1 MVCTFHVKIEHL
13 HIWRRHVCTL
23 VVDVLLQICTF
34 EGALFVQMW
43 LFAHL
48 RAKCLHKCGGLHIW
62 GRNVCTNVVVCTFKG
77 EMFAQMWL
85 ILDEN
90 KDLHILW
97 DVCTFHVKIEPL
109 HIWRRDVLHIS
120 GWCIFADLQKARCYR
135 LASIYSLLFG
145 GNLIRSSHLYPK

>member
-1 MVCTFHVKIEHL
+1 MVCTFHVKFYICTF
-13 HIWRRHVCTL
+13 WRRHVCTL
-23 VVDVLLQICTF
+23 VVDVFIQICTF
-34 EGALFVQMW
+34 EDALFVQMW

-97 DVCTFHVKIEPL
+97 DVCTFHIKIEPL
-109 HIWRRDVLHIS
+109 HIWRRHVCTSVVDV
-120 GWCIFADLQKARCYR
+120 FLQICEK
-135 LASIYSLLFG
+135 LDVVVLLLYSLLFG